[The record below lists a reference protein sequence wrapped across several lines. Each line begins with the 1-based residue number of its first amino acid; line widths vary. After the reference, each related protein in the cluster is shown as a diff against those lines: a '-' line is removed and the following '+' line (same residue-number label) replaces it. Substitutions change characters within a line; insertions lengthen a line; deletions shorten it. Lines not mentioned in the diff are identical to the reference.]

1 MSSAVKQG
9 WETTPPSVG
18 SLTVTGLA
26 TLATGSSAS
35 SAAIDNYSSAAANWS
50 EVSINSKITIGTGS
64 SATGFIEIYYKGS
77 LDNTTFPDDTNDVL
91 VDVIN
96 ANVDSTTFN
105 KTLHLASRLGGVIDP
120 YFKIR
125 YSNKSGAAF
134 TAATISYN
142 RGDAVVG

>member
-35 SAAIDNYSSAAANWS
+35 SAAIDNYSSAAANW
-50 EVSINSKITIGTGS
+50 KITIGTGS

-134 TAATISYN
+134 TAATISSN